1 MIRQT
6 AIQFKSGKLA
16 LEGVLSTPADLP
28 RPAPALV
35 MCHPHPTLGGNMDN
49 PVVTAVCRAAA
60 EQGIAALRF
69 NFRGVEN
76 SEGSFTNGDRE
87 PDDIKA
93 ALNLMR
99 RWPGIDRN
107 RIALAGCSFGAGVIL
122 RGLPRC
128 RPAKAFALIAPP
140 LSALTNSPINHD
152 KRPKLFIVGS
162 RDRITQSL
170 ALQRAL
176 DHTRPPVQFHEIPNA
191 DHSLRNHERPAA
203 AITAQ
208 FVAQTLTRR

>member
-1 MIRQT
+1 MTRQT
-6 AIQFKSGKLA
+6 AIQFKSGKLQ
-16 LEGVLSTPADLP
+16 LEGVISTPADLP
-28 RPAPALV
+28 QPTPALV

-49 PVVTAVCRAAA
+49 PVVIAVCRAAA

-76 SEGSFTNGDRE
+76 SEGEFTNGDRE
-87 PDDIKA
+87 IDDVRA

-99 RWPGIDRN
+99 RFPGIDRS

-122 RGLPRC
+122 RGLRHC
-128 RPAKAFALIAPP
+128 RPAKSLTLIAPP
-140 LSALTNSPINHD
+140 ISALANSPINRD

-176 DHTRPPVQFHEIPNA
+176 DHIRPPVQFQEIPNA
-191 DHSLRNHERPAA
+191 DHSLRARERHAA
-203 AITAQ
+203 NLTAQ
-208 FVAQTLTRR
+208 FVAQTLARR

>member
-6 AIQFKSGKLA
+6 AIQFKSGKLE
-16 LEGVLSTPADLP
+16 LEGVISTPADLP
-28 RPAPALV
+28 QPAPALV

-60 EQGIAALRF
+60 ELGIAALRF

-76 SEGSFTNGDRE
+76 SQGAFTNGDRE
-87 PDDIKA
+87 PDDVRT

-99 RWPGIDRN
+99 HWPGIDRN
-107 RIALAGCSFGAGVIL
+107 RIALAGHSFGAGVIL
-122 RGLPRC
+122 RGLRRC
-128 RPAKAFALIAPP
+128 RPAKSLALIAPP
-140 LSALTNSPINHD
+140 ISALEQSPINRD

-176 DHTRPPVQFHEIPNA
+176 DHTRPPVQFQEIPNA
-191 DHSLRNHERPAA
+191 DHSLRTRERPAA
-203 AITAQ
+203 DLIAQ
-208 FVAQTLTRR
+208 FVAQTLARR